1 METLE
6 KIISRYMRQ
15 VTCFL
20 VIIILA
26 IIVYIQITNEHR
38 HAYESAVRTFYQ
50 IEQVLNQ
57 NQEELEEIQKSYSE
71 TCLHNA
77 EAIAYMIE
85 KEPSML
91 GSIAKL
97 KNIAELMEVD
107 EIHIFD
113 KTGRIYAG
121 THPQYYDFT
130 FDSGDQMRFFKPM
143 LNDKSLKL
151 VQEITPNTA
160 EAKMMQYS
168 ALWSKNEEFIV
179 QIGMEPVNVMKAS
192 AKNVLSFLFSLFR
205 VNLEAGYYAID
216 SQSGEIVGST
226 DLTLVGKNLSQLGF
240 TLDSLPDYESGRH
253 GVVNG
258 VKSYC
263 IFKKIGNNYIGRVI
277 ASCKLYQRI
286 SWTTFMLAAGLIV
299 IALILSHAVTKYM
312 NRYVVDGIHSINDKL
327 HQITQGNLDEM
338 IDIHSSMEFSEL
350 SSYINTMKNS
360 LLDNNKKMSYVL
372 SKTNMYIGVYEYN
385 QHMKRVRFTE
395 YVPQIL
401 SLDHTEIQR
410 LSSDYKVFKEF
421 IDKLREKPIP
431 NDTGVYQLNDQYV
444 KLEEINDN
452 NGIFGV
458 IINVTDTIRA
468 RKKIEAERDIDL
480 LTGLYNR
487 RGLETRLTSL
497 FSSPTELGHSTL
509 IMIDADN
516 LKVINDTYGHEAGD
530 VYLKEIS
537 KLLTS
542 LPISHSVAARLG
554 GDEFVLFWYQYDTEQ
569 ELIDAVHTLK
579 TIQNDSLTPLN
590 DKVSVPLR
598 FSFGYCLAR
607 ENMDYH
613 DMMKEADKRMYQQ
626 KRRRKMDQDSL

>member
-1 METLE
+1 
-6 KIISRYMRQ
+6 MRQ

-192 AKNVLSFLFSLFR
+192 AKNELSFLFSLFR

>member
-71 TCLHNA
+71 TCLHNV

-192 AKNVLSFLFSLFR
+192 AKNELSFLFSLFR

>member
-192 AKNVLSFLFSLFR
+192 AKNELSFLFSLFR

-509 IMIDADN
+509 VMIDADN

>member
-26 IIVYIQITNEHR
+26 IIVYIQINNEHR

-192 AKNVLSFLFSLFR
+192 SKNELSFLFSLFR

-226 DLTLVGKNLSQLGF
+226 DLTLVGKNLSQLGL

-277 ASCKLYQRI
+277 ASCELYQRI
-286 SWTTFMLAAGLIV
+286 SWTTFMLAVGLIV

-360 LLDNNKKMSYVL
+360 LLDTNKKMSYVL

-421 IDKLREKPIP
+421 IDKLRENPIP

-468 RKKIEAERDIDL
+468 RKEIEAERDIDL

-497 FSSPTELGHSTL
+497 FNSPTELGHSTL

-530 VYLKEIS
+530 VYLKKIS

-542 LPISHSVAARLG
+542 LPISHSIAARLG
-554 GDEFVLFWYQYDTEQ
+554 GDEFVLFWYQYNTEQ
-569 ELIDAVHTLK
+569 ELINAVHTLE
-579 TIQNDSLTPLN
+579 TIQNDSLTALN

-607 ENMDYH
+607 GDMDYH

-626 KRRRKMDQDSL
+626 KRRRKMDRERL

>member
-192 AKNVLSFLFSLFR
+192 AKNELSFLFSLFR

-253 GVVNG
+253 G
-258 VKSYC
+258 
-263 IFKKIGNNYIGRVI
+263 
-277 ASCKLYQRI
+277 
-286 SWTTFMLAAGLIV
+286 
-299 IALILSHAVTKYM
+299 AV
-312 NRYVVDGIHSINDKL
+312 L
-327 HQITQGNLDEM
+327 
-338 IDIHSSMEFSEL
+338 
-350 SSYINTMKNS
+350 
-360 LLDNNKKMSYVL
+360 
-372 SKTNMYIGVYEYN
+372 
-385 QHMKRVRFTE
+385 
-395 YVPQIL
+395 
-401 SLDHTEIQR
+401 
-410 LSSDYKVFKEF
+410 
-421 IDKLREKPIP
+421 
-431 NDTGVYQLNDQYV
+431 
-444 KLEEINDN
+444 
-452 NGIFGV
+452 
-458 IINVTDTIRA
+458 
-468 RKKIEAERDIDL
+468 
-480 LTGLYNR
+480 
-487 RGLETRLTSL
+487 
-497 FSSPTELGHSTL
+497 
-509 IMIDADN
+509 
-516 LKVINDTYGHEAGD
+516 
-530 VYLKEIS
+530 
-537 KLLTS
+537 
-542 LPISHSVAARLG
+542 
-554 GDEFVLFWYQYDTEQ
+554 
-569 ELIDAVHTLK
+569 
-579 TIQNDSLTPLN
+579 
-590 DKVSVPLR
+590 
-598 FSFGYCLAR
+598 
-607 ENMDYH
+607 
-613 DMMKEADKRMYQQ
+613 
-626 KRRRKMDQDSL
+626 

>member
-192 AKNVLSFLFSLFR
+192 AKNELSFLFSLFR

-516 LKVINDTYGHEAGD
+516 LKAINDTYGHEAGD

>member
-192 AKNVLSFLFSLFR
+192 AKNELSFLFSLLR

>member
-192 AKNVLSFLFSLFR
+192 AKNELSFLFSLFR

-516 LKVINDTYGHEAGD
+516 LKMINDTYGHEAGD

>member
-192 AKNVLSFLFSLFR
+192 AKNELSFLFSLFR

>member
-1 METLE
+1 MQPLE
-6 KIISRYMRQ
+6 KIISRYMRR
-15 VTCFL
+15 VTCYL
-20 VIIILA
+20 VAIILA

-38 HAYESAVRTFYQ
+38 HAYESATRTFYQ
-50 IEQVLNQ
+50 IEQVLKQ
-57 NQEELEEIQKSYSE
+57 NQEELKEIQKNYTE
-71 TCLHNA
+71 TCLRNA

-91 GSIAKL
+91 GSISKL
-97 KNIAELMEVD
+97 KKIAELMEVD

-143 LNDKSLKL
+143 LEDKSLKL
-151 VQEITPNTA
+151 VQDITPNTA

-192 AKNVLSFLFSLFR
+192 AKNELSFLFSLFR
-205 VNLEAGYYAID
+205 VNLEAGYYAVD
-216 SQSGEIVGST
+216 SESGEIVGCT
-226 DLTLVGKNLSQLGF
+226 DLTWVGRNLSELGL
-240 TLDSLPDYESGRH
+240 TLDSLPDYEAGH
-253 GVVNG
+253 HAVING

-263 IFKKIGNNYIGRVI
+263 IFKKIDNNYIGRVI
-277 ASCKLYQRI
+277 PFHELYQRI
-286 SWTTFMLAAGLIV
+286 PWITFMLAAGLIV
-299 IALILSHAVTKYM
+299 IALILSHAVTRYM
-312 NRYVVDGIHSINDKL
+312 NRYVVDGIHNINDKL
-327 HQITQGNLDEM
+327 HRITQGNLDEL
-338 IDIHSSMEFSEL
+338 INIHSSMEFSEL

-360 LLDNNKKMSYVL
+360 LLDNNTKMSYVL

-385 QHMKRVRFTE
+385 IHMKRVRFTE
-395 YVPQIL
+395 YVPKIL
-401 SLDHTEIQR
+401 SLDPEETMR
-410 LSSDYKVFKEF
+410 LSSDYKIFKEF
-421 IDKLREKPIP
+421 IDKLRENPVS
-431 NDTGVYQLNDQYV
+431 NDTSVYQLHDQYV

-458 IINVTDTIRA
+458 VIDVTDAIKE
-468 RKKIEAERDIDL
+468 RKEIEAERDIDL

-487 RGLETRLTSL
+487 RGLEMRLTSL
-497 FSSPTELGHSTL
+497 FMAPDQLGHSAL

-530 VYLKEIS
+530 IYLKKIS
-537 KLLTS
+537 ELITS
-542 LPISHSVAARLG
+542 IQTRNSVAARLG

-569 ELIDAVHTLK
+569 ELTD
-579 TIQNDSLTPLN
+579 TINELEVCQDNSLTPLN

-598 FSFGYCLAR
+598 FSFGYCLTGK
-607 ENMDYH
+607 NVDYH
-613 DMMKEADKRMYQQ
+613 VLLKEADKRMYQQ
-626 KRRRKMDQDSL
+626 KRARKTALPIA

>member
-192 AKNVLSFLFSLFR
+192 AKNELSFLFSLFR

-497 FSSPTELGHSTL
+497 FNSPTELGHSTL